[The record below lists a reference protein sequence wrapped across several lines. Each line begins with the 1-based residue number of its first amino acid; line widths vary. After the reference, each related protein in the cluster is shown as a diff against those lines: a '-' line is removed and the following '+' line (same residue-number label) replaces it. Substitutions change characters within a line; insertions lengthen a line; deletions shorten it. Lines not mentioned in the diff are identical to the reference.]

1 MAIGPGQTLGGR
13 NGVSIYMIIHKSAA
27 FLLQRTLTCISPI
40 CRARVRLLSARS
52 ALQIA
57 RTQLSSL

>member
-27 FLLQRTLTCISPI
+27 FLLRMNTYMYFSNLSCS
-40 CRARVRLLSARS
+40 RAPPECA
-52 ALQIA
+52 
-57 RTQLSSL
+57 